1 MGLTSSS
8 TGAGAA
14 LSSLARG
21 EGPLVAL
28 AGNPNVGKSTLFN
41 SLTGMRQ
48 HTGNWAGKTVV
59 CAGGKCRDGLTALVD
74 LPGTYSLM
82 ARSAEEEAA
91 RDFICFGEPDTVVV
105 VCDATCLERGM
116 NLVLQSVE
124 TGARVVVC
132 VNLMDEAERKGI
144 SIDLPLLSE
153 RLGLPVV
160 GTAANK
166 KRGRAELLEAIAA
179 GGSSGG
185 MRVRYPDAVEKAAA
199 RVEVVLEKH
208 VNSRAD
214 ARWLA
219 LRLLDPDPSL
229 TASAERFLGF
239 SFLADEKLRATLAEA
254 RLGLLREGLDPTRL
268 REAVVSAILAAADG
282 VCAGAVSFKKERGS
296 ALDRRLDR
304 LFTGKLTAYPLM
316 LLLLAGILWLTVTGA
331 NYPSELLAK
340 GFARL
345 EGLLDSAL
353 SGAPWWLRGALVDGV
368 FRVVAWVVSVML
380 PPMAIFFPLFTILED
395 AGYLPRAAYV
405 LDAPFRRCRACG
417 KQALTMCM
425 GFGCNAAGVVG
436 CRIIDSPRERLLAM
450 LTNSFVPCNGRF
462 PTLIAMITMFCAAG
476 RAASAASAL
485 MLTGVMVLG
494 VAATF
499 AATKLLSATVLRG
512 TPSSFTLELPPYRVP
527 QFGRVIVR
535 SVLDRTVFVLGRSVA
550 AAAPAGLI
558 IWLAANVTL
567 GGETVLTHCARF
579 LDPGA
584 RLMGLDGV
592 ILLAFILGL
601 PANEIVLPIAVMAYT
616 SQGSLSGLGGLAELR
631 SLLAAQGWT
640 WTTAVSVMLFSL
652 MHWPCAT
659 TLLTLRRE
667 SGSPGMTALA
677 AALPTVF
684 GAAACILF
692 NLAVRLLG

>member
-8 TGAGAA
+8 TGVGAA
-14 LSSLARG
+14 LTGLARG

-48 HTGNWAGKTVV
+48 HTGNWAGKTVA
-59 CAGGKCRDGLTALVD
+59 CAAGKCRGGLCTLVD
-74 LPGTYSLM
+74 LPGTYSLL

-91 RDFICFGEPDTVVV
+91 RDFICFGGADAVVV
-105 VCDATCLERGM
+105 VCDATCLSRGL
-116 NLVLQSVE
+116 NLALQTIE

-132 VNLMDEAERKGI
+132 VNLMDEAGRKGVAL
-144 SIDLPLLSE
+144 DLTLLSE
-153 RLGLPVV
+153 RLGVPVV
-160 GTAANK
+160 GTAATGR
-166 KRGRAELLEAIAA
+166 RGRTELLEAIAS
-179 GGSSGG
+179 GGSAGG
-185 MRVRYPDAVEKAAA
+185 MRVKYPEAVEAAIA
-199 RVEVVLEKH
+199 RIVPCLERLAGGR
-208 VNSRAD
+208 VD

-219 LRLLDPDPSL
+219 LRLLEPDPSL
-229 TASAERFLGF
+229 TASAERFLGI
-239 SFLADEKLRATLAEA
+239 SFREDGELRSALAEA
-254 RLGLLREGLDPTRL
+254 GLGLLREGLGPAKL
-268 REAVVSAILAAADG
+268 REAVASAILAAADG
-282 VCAGAVSFKKERGS
+282 VCEGAVVKSESRP

-316 LLLLAGILWLTVTGA
+316 LALLAGILWLTVSGA
-331 NYPSELLAK
+331 NYPSALLGH
-340 GFARL
+340 GFEKL
-345 EGLLDSAL
+345 ECLLSAAL
-353 SGAPWWLRGALVDGV
+353 SGAPQWLRGALVEGV

-380 PPMAIFFPLFTILED
+380 PPMAIIFPLFTILED
-395 AGYLPRAAYV
+395 AGWLPRAAYV

-450 LTNSFVPCNGRF
+450 LTNGFVPCNGRF

-476 RAASAASAL
+476 AAASLKAAL
-485 MLTGVMVLG
+485 LLTGIMVLG

-499 AATKLLSATVLRG
+499 AATRLLSATVLRG
-512 TPSSFTLELPPYRVP
+512 KPSSFTLELPPYRVP

-535 SVLDRTVFVLGRSVA
+535 SMLDRTVFVLGRSVA
-550 AAAPAGLI
+550 AAAPAGLV
-558 IWLAANVTL
+558 IWLSANVTV
-567 GGETVLTHCARF
+567 GGETLLALCARL
-579 LDPGA
+579 LDPAA
-584 RLMGLDGV
+584 RYLGLDGV
-592 ILLAFILGL
+592 LLLAFILGL

-616 SQGSLSGLGGLAELR
+616 SQSTLSGLGGLTELR
-631 SLLAAQGWT
+631 ELLISQGWT

-667 SGSPGMTALA
+667 SGSAGMTALA
-677 AALPTVF
+677 AVLPTAF
-684 GAAACILF
+684 GAAACFLF